1 MLRTLILLLPL
12 AAVAVAV
19 ETLPAPAPAPAP
31 QADADEDDADDA
43 DPAPAARAPGGAEP
57 AFWRSTGKFG
67 AFGSSVVTREATTSR
82 DPAIAGTGNDT
93 VAYRLSLETGLDH
106 RNGRHSLDQ
115 RLLAKY
121 GRQRDDVSGWLEDAD
136 EIRYDGVYRYTIRA
150 PHFVYTDW
158 GWESTFTGPEPEQR
172 PFNPGLLKASAGYGQ
187 LYEDL
192 LPESDKLEGRLGAGV
207 RKRYGH
213 ISDLEK
219 DPQYGLTAF
228 LRYEREQTVSLR
240 YFAQYEGFAEFN
252 DMGHVTNVV
261 TAGLTAKLSTLLTA
275 ELGLRA
281 YYESE
286 PEDAGTDDAGF
297 DQWSLRQ
304 DTLLGLAY
312 IW

>member
-1 MLRTLILLLPL
+1 MLRTAILLLPL
-12 AAVAVAV
+12 AAVAIAV
-19 ETLPAPAPAPAP
+19 ETLPAPAPAPVV
-31 QADADEDDADDA
+31 DTDDADDA
-43 DPAPAARAPGGAEP
+43 APAPAAAAAGIEP
-57 AFWRSTGKFG
+57 AFWRSTGKLG

-93 VAYRLSLETGLDH
+93 IAYRLSLETGLDY
-106 RNGRHSLDQ
+106 RNAKHSLDQ

-121 GRQRDDVSGWLEDAD
+121 GRQRDDVGGWLEDAD
-136 EIRYDGVYRYTIRA
+136 EVRYDGVYRYSIRA

-158 GWESTFTGPEPEQR
+158 GWESTFTGPEPEER
-172 PFNPGLLKASAGYGQ
+172 AFDPGLVKASAGYGQ

-213 ISDLEK
+213 LGDLEN

-228 LRYEREQTVSLR
+228 LRYEREQTVALR

-252 DMGHVTNVV
+252 DLGHVTNVV

-281 YYESE
+281 YYESA
-286 PEDAGTDDAGF
+286 PEDAADGDVGYDE
-297 DQWSLRQ
+297 WSLRQ
-304 DTLLGLAY
+304 DTLLGLTY